1 MRSMTAEFGGLRLEL
16 AATFGAARDI
26 AKQVADPLA
35 IAREAALEAMM
46 GQVGQ
51 VYHPKFSFTVENVPV
66 IIHIG
71 AKAAGEKATL
81 AQIQEAVFEA
91 GLLVGK
97 SVASDY
103 LALIVTP
110 RNQETPDESGE
121 GKEQPGE

>member
-1 MRSMTAEFGGLRLEL
+1 MRAMTAEFGGLRLEL

-46 GQVGQ
+46 AQVGQ
-51 VYHPKFSFTVENVPV
+51 VYHPKFTFTVDNIPV
-66 IIHIG
+66 LIHIG
-71 AKAAGEKATL
+71 ARAAGEKVTL
-81 AQIQEAVFEA
+81 AEIQDAVFEA

-97 SVASDY
+97 SIASDY

-110 RNQETPDESGE
+110 RSEETQPDEGKDQSGE
-121 GKEQPGE
+121 

>member
-1 MRSMTAEFGGLRLEL
+1 MRSITVEIGGLRLEL

-26 AKQVADPLA
+26 AKAVADPLA

-51 VYHPKFSFTVENVPV
+51 VYHPKFAFTVENVPM

-71 AKAAGEKATL
+71 AKAAGEKVTL
-81 AQIQEAVFEA
+81 AEVQDAVFDA
-91 GLLVGK
+91 GLLIGK
-97 SVASDY
+97 AVASDY

-110 RNQETPDESGE
+110 RGEETHGDAGE
-121 GKEQPGE
+121 GREQPGE

>member
-46 GQVGQ
+46 AQVGQ
-51 VYHPKFSFTVENVPV
+51 VYHPKFSFTVDNIPML
-66 IIHIG
+66 IHIG
-71 AKAAGEKATL
+71 AKAAGEAVTIKDV
-81 AQIQEAVFEA
+81 QEAVFDA

-97 SVASDY
+97 SIASDY

-110 RNQETPDESGE
+110 RSEETQPDEGKDQSGE
-121 GKEQPGE
+121 

>member
-26 AKQVADPLA
+26 AKLVADPLA

-46 GQVGQ
+46 AQVGQ
-51 VYHPKFSFTVENVPV
+51 VYHPKFSFTVDNIPML
-66 IIHIG
+66 IHIG
-71 AKAAGEKATL
+71 ARAAGENVTL
-81 AQIQEAVFEA
+81 KDVQEAVFDA

-97 SVASDY
+97 SIASDY

-110 RNQETPDESGE
+110 RSEETQPDE
-121 GKEQPGE
+121 GKEQSGE

>member
-1 MRSMTAEFGGLRLEL
+1 MRTMTAEFGGLRIDL
-16 AATFGAARDI
+16 AATFGAAREI
-26 AKQVADPLA
+26 ARQVADPLA

-51 VYHPKFSFTVENVPV
+51 VYHPKFAFTVDNVPV

-71 AKAAGEKATL
+71 AKAAGEKVTL
-81 AQIQEAVFEA
+81 AEVQDAVFDA

-97 SVASDY
+97 GVASDY

-110 RNQETPDESGE
+110 RGQETIEGGDKEPSGE
-121 GKEQPGE
+121 